1 MIQADWTFGVEI
13 PYAVFCIYL
22 KNTILEEPIMHALK
36 FCRQDSSPVVFHFFS
51 VLFCL
56 CIAGTRKNGLDNGM
70 IVLTTKQNPDKIH
83 VFLSR
88 YLTKSYKNYLSVK
101 RALLNYLYVFFL
113 QFFLTEKLN
122 LIKRLKFGRF
132 SFFWLGILCCLQ
144 TVRFSLLAE
153 SLFPST

>member
-1 MIQADWTFGVEI
+1 
-13 PYAVFCIYL
+13 
-22 KNTILEEPIMHALK
+22 MHALK

-70 IVLTTKQNPDKIH
+70 IVLTTKQNPDKFMFFIKIPDKILQKLFKCKTCP
-83 VFLSR
+83 VKLS
-88 YLTKSYKNYLSVK
+88 LC
-101 RALLNYLYVFFL
+101 FL

-132 SFFWLGILCCLQ
+132 LFFGLAFFVACRQSVFHCLQ
-144 TVRFSLLAE
+144 KVCFLLHEVLKHRQIPNWNLACKFCRHA
-153 SLFPST
+153 L

>member
-1 MIQADWTFGVEI
+1 
-13 PYAVFCIYL
+13 
-22 KNTILEEPIMHALK
+22 MHALK

-101 RALLNYLYVFFL
+101 RALLNYLYVFF
-113 QFFLTEKLN
+113 QFFSNRK
-122 LIKRLKFGRF
+122 IKSYKKAQIWTI
-132 SFFWLGILCCLQ
+132 FFFLAWH
-144 TVRFSLLAE
+144 SLLPAD
-153 SLFPST
+153 SPFFIACRKSVSFYMKS